1 MPRYLPVVLLLGF
14 AALACKPEAPPVP
27 PAEPASSAPAAAVT
41 ILSPRSGDTT
51 DASLTVRL
59 AVAGA
64 KVVPADGSHTEGEG
78 HHHVFVDADPT
89 PADSVI
95 PKLEGIYH
103 IGTGADSLRL
113 EGLASG
119 PHRLIAVFA
128 YGDHVP
134 MTSVKPDT
142 VNFVVR

>member
-1 MPRYLPVVLLLGF
+1 MPRHLPVVLLLGF
-14 AALACKPEAPPVP
+14 AALACKPAPPPVP
-27 PAEPASSAPAAAVT
+27 PAESASSAPAAAVT

-59 AVAGA
+59 AVSGA
-64 KVVPADGSHTEGEG
+64 TVVPADGSHMDGQG
-78 HHHVFVDADPT
+78 HHHLFVDVDPT
-89 PADSVI
+89 PSDSVI
-95 PKLEGIYH
+95 PKREGVYH

-113 EGLASG
+113 ERLAPG